1 MKNNMITSVKYSNNF
16 YLPMGRSS
24 AFARSFS
31 SIPGIPAS
39 PPRLI
44 CSAQVTVTKNIILY
58 FSLHKLKIF

>member
-39 PPRLI
+39 PSRLI
-44 CSAQVTVTKNIILY
+44 CSAQVTKNIILY